1 MTIKDIEKL
10 QKKMEW
16 MASSSYINLEHRS
29 NRLIEAASLPTPG
42 LLEMQRQV
50 SELTK
55 VAVVAFNTFSPTLI
69 EMQQQ
74 LNQLFISV
82 KPILDT
88 LSPVLLIMQQQ
99 LNMLAKTIL
108 PTLIEA
114 EQQVN
119 RLAEVFSPIIKYI
132 RAYQQMDFSS
142 NIYIWAQTFISQPS
156 IKQFGNDDDNFDIIT
171 SQEKQEIVDAII
183 EILDEP
189 INFQQS
195 VTKWF
200 ENFKTKNPLV
210 TKLFTGILS
219 AIILIIIAT
228 VSNLSAEVIKNAVL
242 REKPTQL
249 SPIINHVYINQS
261 VTIINQMPYYYEI
274 PFTDEVT
281 GETKTG
287 WITKRSV
294 RVFDCEKEISIN
306 DNEDN
311 KLEESQDRK
320 KNLMDYIGFLGD
332 IGVPDDVEET
342 FTPEVVKSML
352 ERE

>member
-1 MTIKDIEKL
+1 MTLKEIENL
-10 QKKMEW
+10 QKKIEW
-16 MASSSYINLEHRS
+16 MASPPYINKEYLS
-29 NRLIEAASLPTPG
+29 NRLMEAMSLPPSG
-42 LLEMQRQV
+42 LLDMQRQL
-50 SELTK
+50 SQLAKAAAIT
-55 VAVVAFNTFSPTLI
+55 FDTFSPVLI
-69 EMQQQ
+69 EMQSQVNR
-74 LNQLFISV
+74 LALAITPV
-82 KPILDT
+82 LDT
-88 LSPVLLIMQQQ
+88 LSPALFKMQRHI
-99 LNMLAKTIL
+99 NMFANAIS
-108 PTLIEA
+108 PALIEA
-114 EQQVN
+114 EQHVN
-119 RLAEVFSPIIKYI
+119 KLTEAFSPIIKYI

-142 NIYIWAQTFISQPS
+142 NIHIWAQTFISQPS
-156 IKQFGNDDDNFDIIT
+156 IEQFGNDDDNFDIIT

-200 ENFKTKNPLV
+200 ENFKAKNPLV

-320 KNLMDYIGFLGD
+320 KNLMDYVGFLGD
-332 IGVPDDVEET
+332 VGVPDDVEEA